1 MGSAAYRR
9 IALKSPELANLVGI
23 KSLSIHQGAE
33 IFPSAELSVP
43 PIEFGDVSPM
53 GMYGS
58 QGLYNLALTDEL
70 GFWNNAQ
77 VAIGATYAFEV
88 ADAIVHPPTGI
99 VTVGDHV
106 LDDTIAHAPFHLPGY
121 GLRRITLYSPLPR
134 WESIC
139 TVRFMRPAEMRP
151 ITFIGC
157 SKSFRNCGSTH
168 LLPA

>member
-88 ADAIVHPPTGI
+88 ADAIVHP
-99 VTVGDHV
+99 
-106 LDDTIAHAPFHLPGY
+106 
-121 GLRRITLYSPLPR
+121 R
-134 WESIC
+134 
-139 TVRFMRPAEMRP
+139 
-151 ITFIGC
+151 
-157 SKSFRNCGSTH
+157 
-168 LLPA
+168 